1 MEFNNVVPVGYQRY
15 GAGNGVIIDEVLH
28 ALRDLSD
35 DRLVRVG
42 LSQKC
47 RDDCKEKQ
55 GGAHGYQHIGR
66 GAARIADNGGFPMSP
81 DSASTPL
88 MRQYHAV
95 KQQVPGALLMF
106 RLGDFYELFFE
117 DAVTAARELE
127 ITLTARNKEK
137 GTAIPMCGVPY
148 HSAEGYIARLIGRGY
163 RVAICDQ
170 MEEASAGKKLV
181 RREVTRIVTPGTATD
196 AHLLRSHENNY
207 LAAVA
212 RVGTRAGLAYVDV
225 STGEF
230 RATEVE
236 MAELPG
242 LLESIAAREILVAAE
257 TALFPQAE
265 HKRWLVTELEEWVF
279 SADYSDRILRE
290 HFKLLSLDGFGL
302 AAKPGAVAAAG
313 AVLHY
318 LRDTQRAAL
327 DHLDPPRH
335 FDRAENMV
343 LDAVTVRNLEL
354 VEPIFSDGGAT
365 LIGILDQT
373 ATGMGGRLLRQRLLR
388 PSLDREEIEARLDAV
403 SDVVRE
409 TILRA
414 ELRKQLAPV
423 LDIERLVAK
432 VTIGS
437 AGPRELLAL
446 GRSLDQVPKL
456 AEAAR
461 HASAGFSARLSG
473 MFARLDPVPEASG
486 AILAAIADT
495 PPAILGEGQTI
506 RPGYDAELDELRDLS
521 QNGKQYIAQIELRER
536 QRTGV
541 GSLKVRFNNVFGYYI
556 EISKANLHL
565 TPSDYER
572 KQTLV
577 NAERFTT
584 PELKEYERKVLV
596 AEEKILEIE
605 KRIFGVVRQTAADH
619 AHAIRATAA
628 AVAELDVSAALAQ
641 VAAENRYSRPQF
653 SSGEMRIAAGRHPV
667 IEKIAGEEAGR
678 FIPNDLYLNETT
690 DRLAIITGPNM
701 GGKSTYLRQAALI
714 GIMAQMGSWVPAD
727 AAVLPIMDRIF
738 TRIGASDNLARGRST
753 FMVEMTE
760 TAVILNTATPRS
772 FIILDEIGR
781 GTATYDGLSLA
792 WAVVE
797 HISTTTKA
805 RTLFATHYHELTELA
820 DQLEGV
826 RNLQVSVKEAGDRII
841 FLHRIE
847 PGKADRSY
855 GIEVARLAGLPGSVV
870 ERAREILRSHEPRE
884 RAPAAGPI
892 QIRLFEPAA
901 DDVKEKIRGL
911 RIDEMRPVEALRF
924 LEDLQR
930 ELL

>member
-1 MEFNNVVPVGYQRY
+1 MNAE
-15 GAGNGVIIDEVLH
+15 
-28 ALRDLSD
+28 
-35 DRLVRVG
+35 
-42 LSQKC
+42 
-47 RDDCKEKQ
+47 
-55 GGAHGYQHIGR
+55 
-66 GAARIADNGGFPMSP
+66 
-81 DSASTPL
+81 SASTPL

-148 HSAEGYIARLIGRGY
+148 HSAEGYIARLITRGY

-170 MEEASAGKKLV
+170 VEEPGPGKKLV

-212 RVGTRAGLAYVDV
+212 RNGTKAGLAYVDV

-230 RATEVE
+230 RATELDLAAV
-236 MAELPG
+236 PG
-242 LLESIAAREILVAAE
+242 MLESIGAREVLLPAE
-257 TALFPQAE
+257 TPALLKSDQPVE
-265 HKRWLVTELEEWVF
+265 PKRWVVTELDDWVF
-279 SADYSDRILRE
+279 SYDYSDRLLRE
-290 HFKLLSLDGFGL
+290 HFRLHSLDGCGL
-302 AAKPGAVAAAG
+302 AGRNAAVAAGG

-327 DHLDPPRH
+327 DHLDAPKY
-335 FDRAENMV
+335 FDRAEAMV

-365 LIGILDQT
+365 VVGVLDQT

-388 PSLDREEIEARLDAV
+388 PSLERAEIESRLDAV
-403 SDVVRE
+403 SDLARE

-423 LDIERLVAK
+423 LDIERLLAK
-432 VTIGS
+432 VTIAS
-437 AGPRELLAL
+437 ASPRDLLAL
-446 GRSLDQVPKL
+446 GKSLDQTPRL
-456 AEAAR
+456 AE
-461 HASAGFSARLSG
+461 SARLAAKPLSTRLAG
-473 MFARLDPVPEASG
+473 TFGRLDPVTEASG
-486 AILAAIADT
+486 AILAALSDAPPINIAD
-495 PPAILGEGQTI
+495 GSTI
-506 RPGYDAELDELRDLS
+506 RAGYDAELDELRDLS
-521 QNGKQYIAQIELRER
+521 QNARQYIAQIEARER
-536 QRTGV
+536 TRSGI

-565 TPSDYER
+565 APADYER

-584 PELKEYERKVLV
+584 PELKDYERKVL
-596 AEEKILEIE
+596 AADEKILEIE
-605 KRIFGVVRQTAADH
+605 KRIFSEIRQQTADH
-619 AHAIRATAA
+619 AQRIRATAT
-628 AVAELDVSAALAQ
+628 AVAELDVAAALAQ
-641 VAAENRYSRPQF
+641 VAAENRYTRPQF
-653 SSGEMRIAAGRHPV
+653 GDDGEMRIGAGRHPV
-667 IEKIAGEEAGR
+667 IEKLSNEEAGR
-678 FIPNDLYLNETT
+678 FIPNDLYLNDEA
-690 DRLAIITGPNM
+690 DQIGIITGPNM

-714 GIMAQMGSWVPAD
+714 AILAQMGSWVPAES
-727 AAVLPIMDRIF
+727 ALLPLIDRIF

-760 TAVILNTATPRS
+760 TAVILNTATARS

-797 HISTTTKA
+797 HIATKTRA
-805 RTLFATHYHELTELA
+805 KTLFATHYHELTELA
-820 DQLEGV
+820 DLLPGV
-826 RNLQVSVKEAGDRII
+826 RNLRVAVKEAGDRII
-841 FLHRIE
+841 FLRKVE

-855 GIEVARLAGLPGSVV
+855 GIEVARLAGLPVSVID
-870 ERAREILRSHEPRE
+870 RAREVLTLHEKTE
-884 RAPAAGPI
+884 HRAVEQLSPNPQPAAV
-892 QIRLFEPAA
+892 QIRLFEPGA
-901 DDVKEKIRGL
+901 DEVKQKIRGL
-911 RIDEMRPVEALRF
+911 KIDEMRPVEALRF

-930 ELL
+930 EIE